1 MRNIAPALMPNP
13 LLSTLLLPLNRL
25 RHLLRAALHLLPWLL
40 QLCIANSLLSLL
52 LPLSLI
58 SRTATYNASSLIAA
72 SVWAHIQRI
81 FTKTNKAHIIVT
93 GDALPSGESAI
104 VVCNH
109 VEWSDFYMIQELAL
123 RAGMLGRCRWFA
135 KKELKWV
142 PFLGW
147 GLWAM
152 GMPLVSRK
160 WMEDRK
166 ELDKVFSGVVEE
178 GWPICRSFVVS
189 FRFVGIRLYQ
199 YHMHA
204 QDPGHARQT
213 HTRRFLLLT
222 HLTPAHLPMM
232 PYLPSLF
239 CLLPS
244 ISTSNYITPH
254 ELSSLTLSTA
264 TGLISF
270 SESTRLTPAKRL
282 AAASYALKHSK
293 PLPNHLL
300 LPRTKGFAA
309 SVQHLRSAPHVKAV
323 YDLTLAYADTELEKS
338 SKSKRESFTFQSP
351 PTFVQSVLYPDVG
364 RRWKTL
370 VHVRRFELRDL
381 PEEED
386 GLRTWLEE
394 RWIEK
399 GELLEELRGK
409 LLRGESW
416 DELEKDEAE

>member
-1 MRNIAPALMPNP
+1 MRNTSPALMPQ
-13 LLSTLLLPLNRL
+13 LTLPLKRL
-25 RHLLRAALHLLPWLL
+25 RQLLRAALHLLPWLL
-40 QLCIANSLLSLL
+40 HLSIANTLLSLL
-52 LPLSLI
+52 LPFSLI
-58 SRTATYNASSLIAA
+58 NRTAAYNASSLIAA

-81 FTKTNKAHIIVT
+81 FTSTNKAHIIVT
-93 GDALPSGESAI
+93 GDALPTGESAI

-160 WMEDRK
+160 WMSDRK
-166 ELDKVFSGVVEE
+166 ELDKVFSGVVERK
-178 GWPICRSFVVS
+178 WPICRLSLFRSCILYISIRMHVRDQTMPDPFHIRPTPHSPAHQLSFIYS
-189 FRFVGIRLYQ
+189 PLF
-199 YHMHA
+199 
-204 QDPGHARQT
+204 
-213 HTRRFLLLT
+213 HTTLINS
-222 HLTPAHLPMM
+222 LTPLK
-232 PYLPSLF
+232 
-239 CLLPS
+239 
-244 ISTSNYITPH
+244 
-254 ELSSLTLSTA
+254 

-270 SESTRLTPAKRL
+270 SESTRLTPSKRL
-282 AAASYALKHSK
+282 SAASHALKHNK

-323 YDLTLAYADTELEKS
+323 YDVTVAYADTHTAQPAGKTAP
-338 SKSKRESFTFQSP
+338 FAFQSP
-351 PTFVQSVLYPDVG
+351 PTFVQSVFTPDVG
-364 RRWKTL
+364 KRWKTL
-370 VHVRRFELRDL
+370 VHVRRFEIGDL
-381 PEEED
+381 PVDEE

-394 RWIEK
+394 RWVEK

-409 LLRGESW
+409 MLRGEGW
-416 DELEKDEAE
+416 DELEKDKAK